1 VIACEAAPG
10 HLARVVQM
18 RRTLIVSSI
27 GIHIAI
33 VAGLFV
39 AGAWNLDQ
47 LEMIRPPA
55 EHIAMPPP
63 AEPAGSPA
71 RPATPL
77 PHKQQDRPKVTVQPP
92 DHPSVAAPEVAS
104 AVATTD
110 RTGTGS
116 GNGSGDGN
124 QGGDGS
130 GSGSTASPC
139 TADCGPPEHHDPAP
153 PQQIIPPHMLS
164 GLRISGETQL
174 QPPDVVKTD
183 LHRAGTSRVVASFQ
197 VCLDATGEVAS
208 TRQLRPSGYPGYDAV
223 LARGLATWRYKPYT
237 MNGRG
242 IAVCSVVTFIYT
254 LK

>member
-1 VIACEAAPG
+1 MD
-10 HLARVVQM
+10 LARVVRM

-39 AGAWNLDQ
+39 AGAWHLDQ
-47 LEMIRPPA
+47 LEMIKPPA

-63 AEPAGSPA
+63 AESAGSPP
-71 RPATPL
+71 RPAPPRQHTQ
-77 PHKQQDRPKVTVQPP
+77 KAKPKVMVQPP
-92 DHPSVAAPEVAS
+92 DPARVAPPEVAS
-104 AVATTD
+104 AMTSMD
-110 RTGTGS
+110 RIGTGS
-116 GNGSGDGN
+116 GTGSGAGTGAGTGDGS
-124 QGGDGS
+124 GDGS
-130 GSGSTASPC
+130 GSGSKEAPC
-139 TADCGPPEHHDPAP
+139 TAACGPPELHDPAP
-153 PQQIIPPHMLS
+153 LQQIIPPHLLS
-164 GLRISGETQL
+164 GLRISGETQI

-197 VCLDATGEVAS
+197 VCLDTTGEVAS
-208 TRQLRPSGYPGYDAV
+208 TRQLHPSGYPGYDAA